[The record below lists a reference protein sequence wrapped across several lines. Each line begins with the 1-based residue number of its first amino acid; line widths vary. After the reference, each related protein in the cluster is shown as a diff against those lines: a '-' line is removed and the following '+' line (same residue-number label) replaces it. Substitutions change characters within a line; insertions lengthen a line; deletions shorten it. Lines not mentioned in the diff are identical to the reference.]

1 LAYPLSCIVP
11 NWIKDNLINNQRNN
25 IIGENMDFS
34 FTEEQELFRKSVR
47 EFCKKKLAPH
57 ANEIDENGE
66 IPHQVLE
73 EMAAFGLLGI
83 TVSKKYGGSGADF
96 ITAAIAAEEI
106 ARADLSMATAVY
118 YLVGAGWGFL
128 MDRYASE
135 ATKEE
140 ILPDVTKGTFLG
152 IASTE
157 ATGGSDIVSTSTTM
171 EKRDGKLILNGA
183 KTFISGVREA
193 ARYGGGYVAI
203 VKTSPELKH
212 KGLSLCYLP
221 VKDVQG
227 ITTSI
232 FKQMGREGISTGTIN
247 INSVEIPEHYLIGE
261 WNRGFYYAMEG
272 FNCARTL
279 VAAACIGAAEKAL
292 ESGIEY
298 IKKRHIYGAP
308 LAKFEGIQF
317 QLAEDY
323 TKLEAAKLL
332 VYKAAWMLDQMY
344 TENRFS
350 NNEINKAVASA
361 KLVAPTA
368 SFDIIKDVLTWY
380 GAYGYTREAGLE
392 RGFRGIYSYIIGA
405 EGAQNIMKIIIG
417 REILG
422 KEFAPY

>member
-1 LAYPLSCIVP
+1 
-11 NWIKDNLINNQRNN
+11 
-25 IIGENMDFS
+25 MDFS

-47 EFCKKKLAPH
+47 EFCNKKLAPR
-57 ANEIDENGE
+57 AREIDESGE
-66 IPHQVLE
+66 IPREVVE
-73 EMAAFGLLGI
+73 DMAAMGLLGI
-83 TVSKKYGGSGADF
+83 TIPEEYGGQGADF
-96 ITAAIAAEEI
+96 TTAAIAAEEI
-106 ARADLSMATAVY
+106 ARADISMATAVY
-118 YLVGAGWGFL
+118 YLVEAGWGFL
-128 MDRYASE
+128 MNRYGNKKA
-135 ATKEE
+135 KEE
-140 ILPDVTKGTFLG
+140 ILPEVTNGKKFLG

-157 ATGGSDIVSTSTTM
+157 AGGGSDIAAMSTMM
-171 EKRDGKLILNGA
+171 EKKGDKLVVNGA

-203 VKTSPELKH
+203 IKTSPELKH

-221 VKDVQG
+221 VKDIPG

-247 INSVEIPEHYLIGE
+247 ISNVEIPAHYLIGE
-261 WNRGFYYAMEG
+261 WNNGFYYAMEG

-298 IKKRHIYGAP
+298 IKERHIFGSP

-317 QLAEDY
+317 QMAEDFIR
-323 TKLEAAKLL
+323 LESAKLM
-332 VYKAAWMLDQMY
+332 VYKAVWMVDRMY
-344 TENRFS
+344 AEKRFS
-350 NNEINKAVASA
+350 HNEINKAVASA
-361 KLVAPTA
+361 KLIAPTVA
-368 SFDIIKDVLTWY
+368 FDIIRDVLTWY
-380 GAYGYTREAGLE
+380 GAYGYTKEAGLE
-392 RGFRGIYSYIIGA
+392 RGLRGVASYIIGA

>member
-1 LAYPLSCIVP
+1 
-11 NWIKDNLINNQRNN
+11 
-25 IIGENMDFS
+25 MDFS

-47 EFCKKKLAPH
+47 EFCEKKLAPR
-57 ANEIDENGE
+57 ASEIDEKGE
-66 IPHQVLE
+66 IPHEVLAD
-73 EMAAFGLLGI
+73 MATFGLLGI
-83 TVSKKYGGSGADF
+83 TISEEYGGSGADF
-96 ITAAIAAEEI
+96 VTAAIAAEEI
-106 ARADLSMATAVY
+106 ARADISMATAVY
-118 YLVGAGWGFL
+118 YLVEAGWGFL
-128 MDRYASE
+128 MDRYGSKE
-135 ATKEE
+135 AKEE
-140 ILPDVTKGTFLG
+140 ILPDVTKGKKFLG

-157 ATGGSDIVSTSTTM
+157 AGGGSDIASISTIM
-171 EKRDGKLILNGA
+171 EKRDGKLAVKGA

-193 ARYGGGYVAI
+193 AKYGGGYVTI

-221 VKDVQG
+221 VKDIAG

-247 INSVEIPEHYLIGE
+247 INSVEIPAHYLIGE
-261 WNRGFYYAMEG
+261 WDNGFYYAMEG

-279 VAAACIGAAEKAL
+279 VAAACIGAAEKVL

-298 IKKRHIYGAP
+298 IKERHAFGTP

-323 TKLEAAKLL
+323 IRLESARLL
-332 VYKAAWMLDQMY
+332 VYKAAWILDQMY

-350 NNEINKAVASA
+350 HNEINKAVACA
-361 KLVAPTA
+361 KLIAPTA
-368 SFDIIKDVLTWY
+368 AFDIIKDVLTWH
-380 GAYGYTREAGLE
+380 GAYGYTKEAGLE
-392 RGFRGIYSYIIGA
+392 RGLRGIASYIIGA
-405 EGAQNIMKIIIG
+405 EGAQNIMKIIIS

>member
-1 LAYPLSCIVP
+1 
-11 NWIKDNLINNQRNN
+11 
-25 IIGENMDFS
+25 MDFS

-47 EFCKKKLAPH
+47 EFCKKKLAPR
-57 ANEIDENGE
+57 ANEIDEKGE
-66 IPHQVLE
+66 IPHEVLE
-73 EMAAFGLLGI
+73 DMAAFGLLGI
-83 TVSKKYGGSGADF
+83 TISEEYGGSGADF

-106 ARADLSMATAVY
+106 ARADISMATAVY

-128 MDRYASE
+128 MDRYASK
-135 ATKEE
+135 AAKEE
-140 ILPDVTKGTFLG
+140 ILPDVIKGKTFLG

-157 ATGGSDIVSTSTTM
+157 AAGGSDIVSTSTTM

-193 ARYGGGYVAI
+193 ARYGGGYVTI

-279 VAAACIGAAEKAL
+279 VAAACIGAAQKAL

-298 IKKRHIYGAP
+298 IKERHIFGAP

-332 VYKAAWMLDQMY
+332 VHKAAWMLDRMY

-368 SFDIIKDVLTWY
+368 AFDIIKDVLTWY

-392 RGFRGIYSYIIGA
+392 RGFRGVYSYIIGA

-422 KEFAPY
+422 KEFTT